1 MARQLSSGAL
11 LSQTSSSILSS
22 SVKVNED
29 AAERFLLSAEETFRL
44 LVSQPQM
51 GRKLESRNSMLAGIR
66 IFPVK
71 NFKKYLIFYKPLRDG
86 IEVVRVLHGARDL
99 RSIFEM

>member
-1 MARQLSSGAL
+1 MARQIIKRRSAVAD
-11 LSQTSSSILSS
+11 ILEHF
-22 SVKVNED
+22 VFIGEGNED

>member
-1 MARQLSSGAL
+1 MARQIIKRRAAVADL
-11 LSQTSSSILSS
+11 LEHFVFIFES
-22 SVKVNED
+22 NED

-51 GRKLESRNSMLAGIR
+51 GRKLESQNAMLAGIR